1 MKNSCQQ
8 KDQSPGLSAYEAK
21 SRSVAVFDEIS
32 IEQLYVDCL
41 PECVILSYRY
51 SIALGRFSNIVC
63 SVLHLITLY
72 SQQTS

>member
-32 IEQLYVDCL
+32 IT
-41 PECVILSYRY
+41 PEKD
-51 SIALGRFSNIVC
+51 FP
-63 SVLHLITLY
+63 VLN
-72 SQQTS
+72 